1 VKFVLATR
9 NRHKADEIAAILRGV
24 PVELVNLEEFPDAPD
39 VEETG
44 DTLEAN
50 ALLKAGSAAGHTGL
64 AAAADDSGLF
74 VDALDGAPGVHSA
87 RYAGPECSYE
97 KNNAKLLKELH
108 DLPAGRRTARFE
120 CVVALIMPGKTPLFF
135 KGALPGRIIDAPRG
149 DNGFGYDPI
158 FQPEG
163 METTLAEMSVE
174 AKNAIS
180 HRCIAFRRLGDF
192 VHASASADRSR

>member
-24 PVELVNLEEFPDAPD
+24 PAELVNLEEFPDAPD

-64 AAAADDSGLF
+64 AATADDSGLF

-87 RYAGPECSYE
+87 RYAGPACDYE
-97 KNNAKLLKELH
+97 KNNVKLLEELH
-108 DLPAGRRTARFE
+108 DLPAEQRAARFE
-120 CVVALIMPGKTPLFF
+120 CVVVLIMPGKMPLFF
-135 KGALPGRIIDAPRG
+135 KGALPGRIINDPRG

-158 FQPEG
+158 FYIPHLTKTAAQIPASE
-163 METTLAEMSVE
+163 
-174 AKNAIS
+174 KNKIS
-180 HRCIAFRRLGDF
+180 HRAKAIIQLKPQLAKLL
-192 VHASASADRSR
+192 